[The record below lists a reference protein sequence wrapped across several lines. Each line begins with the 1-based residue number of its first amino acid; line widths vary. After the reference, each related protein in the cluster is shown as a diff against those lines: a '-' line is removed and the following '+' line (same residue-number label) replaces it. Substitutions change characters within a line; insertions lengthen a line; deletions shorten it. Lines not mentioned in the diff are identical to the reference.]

1 MLIVKMSCAGWRTC
15 RVVTGDPPELRLR
28 RVPLWRIMD
37 LAEAIIASLTR
48 YLKRLQAQDVD
59 DWVDYR
65 RITEDHA
72 DQILDAISVA
82 ATQLGMTIF
91 AERVPDDYTDA
102 PVKRLS
108 DTTVLRVATTPAP
121 WARRPHLAVVD

>member
-1 MLIVKMSCAGWRTC
+1 
-15 RVVTGDPPELRLR
+15 
-28 RVPLWRIMD
+28 MD